1 MKHIKLKSNNLL
13 FTRPLS
19 LRLLSISLLFI
30 SQFVLAQKKDENIG
44 TEVVNVVKP
53 YTPTISDAFKVK
65 EIPSLEDA
73 DNSKKEDIK
82 YNYFSFPVASTF
94 VPSKGRAA
102 NVEKSE
108 VEKLFNNFANLGMG
122 NYTSLNAELF
132 ITQNISDH
140 EYLGGMFRH
149 LSSQGG
155 IKDVVLNND
164 FYKTSV
170 DLTYGNQQQN
180 LTWISDFGY
189 QNQIYNWYGIPEN
202 FSQVTIDRINPK
214 HTFNNFYVG
223 TNLSLNDHFFKEASF
238 KYNRFW
244 DANGSIEN
252 RFFLKP
258 SFEFDLLRQKIK
270 TNLIV
275 DYLGGSFERNFFGT
289 SSIKY
294 GFTNFGIHPSIVVN
308 KNNWAVNVG
317 AAVFYSVDNENSSS
331 KLFLYPQVNASLKVV
346 GDFMILYTGIEGSLD
361 QNSYHD
367 FSNENPFV
375 SPTLAIAPTDKQFD
389 FFAGLKGKLSNNV
402 SYTLRGSVQNE
413 KNKPL
418 FVSNQFNMFATNS
431 ESYQFG
437 NSFGIVYDDIKTMN
451 LFGEIKADYTKNVSI
466 GLNASYSRFF
476 TTYQEEAWN
485 LPNLKLVATINVN
498 ITKKWFAGANVFYIG
513 ERKDLVYKQSMITI
527 FPPAYYPETT
537 NLKSYFDANFNIGYN
552 HSDRLTGF
560 LKFNNIA
567 NQSYQKWM
575 NYPVQG
581 FQVVLGASYKFDF

>member
-1 MKHIKLKSNNLL
+1 MSKNPI
-13 FTRPLS
+13 FTRILS
-19 LRLLSISLLFI
+19 LRLSSFRLLSICLIFACQLCFS
-30 SQFVLAQKKDENIG
+30 QKKDENIG

-65 EIPSLEDA
+65 EIPSLNDA

-82 YNYFSFPVASTF
+82 YNFFSFPVASTF

-102 NVEKSE
+102 NVDKSQA
-108 VEKLFNNFANLGMG
+108 EKLYKNFANLGLG
-122 NYTSLNAELF
+122 NYSTLNAELF
-132 ITQNISDH
+132 VTENISDH
-140 EYLGGMFRH
+140 EYIGGMFRH

-155 IKDVVLNND
+155 IKDVALNND
-164 FYKTSV
+164 FYTTSL
-170 DLTYGNQQQN
+170 DLTYGNQLQN

-189 QNQIYNWYGIPEN
+189 QNQIYNWYGIPDN
-202 FSQVTIDRINPK
+202 FSQATIDRINPK

-223 TNLSLNDHFFKEASF
+223 TNLSWSDSFFEEASF

-244 DANGSIEN
+244 DANGSVEN
-252 RFFLKP
+252 RFFVKP
-258 SFEFDLLRQKIK
+258 SFEFGLFNEKVK

-275 DYLGGSFERNFFGT
+275 DHLGGNFEKNFFGT
-289 SSIKY
+289 NSIKY
-294 GFTNFGIHPSIVVN
+294 GVTNFGIHPSIVVN
-308 KNNWAVNVG
+308 KYDWALNIG
-317 AAVFYSVDNENSSS
+317 ASVFYSADNENSSS
-331 KLFLYPQVNASLKVV
+331 KIFVYPQVNASLKLV
-346 GDFMILYTGIEGSLD
+346 GDFMIFYTGFEGSLD
-361 QNSYHD
+361 QNSYRD

-389 FFAGLKGKLSNNV
+389 LFAGLKGKLSNSI

-418 FVSNQFNMFATNS
+418 FVSNQFNMFATNT

-437 NSFGIVYDDIKTMN
+437 NSFGVVYDDIKTMN
-451 LFGEIKADYTKNVSI
+451 LFGELKADYTKNVSI

-485 LPNLKLVATINVN
+485 LPSLKLGATINLN
-498 ITKKWFAGANVFYIG
+498 ITKRWFAGANVFYVG
-513 ERKDLVYKQSMITI
+513 ERKELVYIQSMITI

-537 NLKSYFDANFNIGYN
+537 NLNSYFDANFNVGYQ

-581 FQVVLGASYKFDF
+581 IQVILGASYKFDF

>member
-13 FTRPLS
+13 FTRLFS
-19 LRLLSISLLFI
+19 LRLFSISLLFI

-102 NVEKSE
+102 NVDKSE

-122 NYTSLNAELF
+122 NYTSLNAEFF

-140 EYLGGMFRH
+140 EYLGGIFRH

-155 IKDVVLNND
+155 IKDVILNND

-331 KLFLYPQVNASLKVV
+331 KLFVYPQVNASLKVV

-361 QNSYHD
+361 QNSYRD

-485 LPNLKLVATINVN
+485 LPNLKLGATINVN

>member
-1 MKHIKLKSNNLL
+1 MTKIFQNNIGLVIIL
-13 FTRPLS
+13 IASHFS
-19 LRLLSISLLFI
+19 F
-30 SQFVLAQKKDENIG
+30 AQKKDENIG

-82 YNYFSFPVASTF
+82 YNFFSFPVASTF
-94 VPSKGRAA
+94 VPIKGRAA
-102 NVEKSE
+102 NVDKSQA
-108 VEKLFNNFANLGMG
+108 EKLYKNFANLGLG

-132 ITQNISDH
+132 VTENISDH
-140 EYLGGMFRH
+140 EYIGGMFRH

-155 IKDVVLNND
+155 IKDVALKND

-170 DLTYGNQQQN
+170 DLTYGNQLDN
-180 LTWISDFGY
+180 LTWISDLGF
-189 QNQIYNWYGIPEN
+189 QNQMYNWYGIPEN
-202 FSQVTIDRINPK
+202 FTQTTIDRINPK
-214 HTFNNFYVG
+214 HSFNNFYIG
-223 TNLSLNDHFFKEASF
+223 TNLSLTDSFFKDASL

-244 DANGSIEN
+244 DTNGSAEN
-252 RFFLKP
+252 RFYVKP

-275 DYLGGSFERNFFGT
+275 DYLGGSFEKNFLGT

-294 GFTNFGIHPSIVVN
+294 GFTNFGIHPSIAVN
-308 KNNWAVNVG
+308 KNDWAINFG
-317 AAVFYSVDNENSSS
+317 ASVFYSADNENSSS
-331 KLFLYPQVNASLKVV
+331 KIFVYPQVNASVKVV
-346 GDFMILYTGIEGSLD
+346 GDFMIFYTWVEGSLD
-361 QNSYHD
+361 QNSYRD

-389 FFAGLKGKLSNNV
+389 LFAGIKGKLSNNV
-402 SYTLRGSVQNE
+402 SYTMRGSVQNE

-418 FVSNQFNMFATNS
+418 FKSNEFNMFATNS

-437 NSFGIVYDDIKTMN
+437 NSFGVVYDDIRTVS
-451 LFGEIKADYTKNVSI
+451 LFGELKADFSKNVTI
-466 GLNASYSRFF
+466 GLNGSYSRFF
-476 TTYQEEAWN
+476 TTFQEEAWN
-485 LPNLKLVATINVN
+485 LPTLKIGSDINVN
-498 ITKKWFAGANVFYIG
+498 ITKKWFAGANVFYVG
-513 ERKDLVYKQSMITI
+513 ERKDIVYIQSMITI

-537 NLKSYFDANFNIGYN
+537 NIKGYFDANLNIGYN

-575 NYPVQG
+575 NYPVQAL
-581 FQVVLGASYKFDF
+581 QVVLGASYKFDF

>member
-13 FTRPLS
+13 FTRLFS
-19 LRLLSISLLFI
+19 LRLFSISLLFI

-102 NVEKSE
+102 NVDKSE

-294 GFTNFGIHPSIVVN
+294 GFTNFGIHPSIVIN
-308 KNNWAVNVG
+308 KNDWAINVG
-317 AAVFYSVDNENSSS
+317 TAVFYSVDNENSSS
-331 KLFLYPQVNASLKVV
+331 KLFVYPQVNASLKVV

-361 QNSYHD
+361 QNSYRD

-437 NSFGIVYDDIKTMN
+437 NSFGVVYDDIRTVS
-451 LFGEIKADYTKNVSI
+451 LFGELKADFSKNVTI
-466 GLNASYSRFF
+466 GFNGSYSRFF
-476 TTYQEEAWN
+476 TTNQEEAWN
-485 LPNLKLVATINVN
+485 LPTIKLEASMNVN
-498 ITKKWFAGANVFYIG
+498 ITKKWFAGANVFYVG
-513 ERKDLVYKQSMITI
+513 ERKDIVYIQSMITI
-527 FPPAYYPETT
+527 FPPAYYPETI
-537 NLKSYFDANFNIGYN
+537 NIKGFFDANLNIGYN
-552 HSDRLTGF
+552 HSDRLSGF

-567 NQSYQKWM
+567 NQSYQKWF
-575 NYPVQG
+575 NYPVQAL
-581 FQVVLGASYKFDF
+581 QVVLGASYKFDF

>member
-1 MKHIKLKSNNLL
+1 MTKIFQNKIGLVLIIL
-13 FTRPLS
+13 TCQLS
-19 LRLLSISLLFI
+19 F
-30 SQFVLAQKKDENIG
+30 AQKKEENIG

-65 EIPSLEDA
+65 EIPSLDDA
-73 DNSKKEDIK
+73 DNSKKEVIK
-82 YNYFSFPVASTF
+82 YNFFSFPVASTF

-102 NVEKSE
+102 NVDKSPA
-108 VEKLFNNFANLGMG
+108 EKLYKNFANLGFG
-122 NYTSLNAELF
+122 NYTAINAELF
-132 ITQNISDH
+132 VTENISDH

-155 IKDVVLNND
+155 IKDVALNND
-164 FYKTSV
+164 FYTTSV
-170 DLTYGNQQQN
+170 DLTYGNQLQN

-202 FSQVTIDRINPK
+202 FTQTTIDRIYPK

-223 TNLSLNDHFFKEASF
+223 TNLSLSDSFFKEASF

-244 DANGSIEN
+244 DASGSVEN
-252 RFFLKP
+252 RFFVKP
-258 SFEFDLLRQKIK
+258 SFEFGLFNEKIK

-275 DYLGGSFERNFFGT
+275 DYLGGNFEKSFLGT
-289 SSIKY
+289 NSIKY
-294 GFTNFGIHPSIVVN
+294 GFTNFGIHPSIVIN
-308 KNNWAVNVG
+308 KNDWALNIG
-317 AAVFYSVDNENSSS
+317 ATVFYSNDNENSTS
-331 KLFLYPQVNASLKVV
+331 KLFVYPQVNASVNVV
-346 GDFMILYTGIEGSLD
+346 GDFMIFYTGIEGSLD
-361 QNSYHD
+361 QNSYRD

-389 FFAGLKGKLSNNV
+389 LYAGIKGKLSNTI

-418 FVSNQFNMFATNS
+418 FVSNQFNMFATNT

-437 NSFGIVYDDIKTMN
+437 NSFGVVYDDIKTMN
-451 LFGEIKADYTKNVSI
+451 LFGELKADFTKNVSI

-476 TTYQEEAWN
+476 TTYEEEAWN
-485 LPNLKLVATINVN
+485 LPTLKLGTTINVN
-498 ITKKWFAGANVFYIG
+498 ITKKWFAGANVFYVG
-513 ERKDLVYKQSMITI
+513 ERKDLVYLQSMITI

-537 NLKSYFDANFNIGYN
+537 NLKSYLDANFNIGYQ

-581 FQVVLGASYKFDF
+581 LQVLLGASYKFDF

>member
-13 FTRPLS
+13 FTRLFS

-102 NVEKSE
+102 NVDKSE

-180 LTWISDFGY
+180 LIWISDFGY

-331 KLFLYPQVNASLKVV
+331 KLFVYPQVNASLKVV

-361 QNSYHD
+361 QNSYRD

-485 LPNLKLVATINVN
+485 LPNLKLGATINVN

>member
-13 FTRPLS
+13 FTRLF
-19 LRLLSISLLFI
+19 SISLLFI

-102 NVEKSE
+102 NVDKSE

-122 NYTSLNAELF
+122 NYTSLNAEFF

-140 EYLGGMFRH
+140 EYLGGIFRH

-155 IKDVVLNND
+155 IKDVILNND

-252 RFFLKP
+252 RFFVKP

-485 LPNLKLVATINVN
+485 LPNLKLGATINVN

>member
-13 FTRPLS
+13 FTRLFS
-19 LRLLSISLLFI
+19 LRLFSISLLFI

-102 NVEKSE
+102 NVDKSE

-331 KLFLYPQVNASLKVV
+331 KLFAYPQVNASLKVV

-361 QNSYHD
+361 QNSYRD

-375 SPTLAIAPTDKQFD
+375 
-389 FFAGLKGKLSNNV
+389 
-402 SYTLRGSVQNE
+402 
-413 KNKPL
+413 
-418 FVSNQFNMFATNS
+418 
-431 ESYQFG
+431 
-437 NSFGIVYDDIKTMN
+437 
-451 LFGEIKADYTKNVSI
+451 
-466 GLNASYSRFF
+466 
-476 TTYQEEAWN
+476 
-485 LPNLKLVATINVN
+485 
-498 ITKKWFAGANVFYIG
+498 
-513 ERKDLVYKQSMITI
+513 
-527 FPPAYYPETT
+527 
-537 NLKSYFDANFNIGYN
+537 
-552 HSDRLTGF
+552 
-560 LKFNNIA
+560 
-567 NQSYQKWM
+567 
-575 NYPVQG
+575 
-581 FQVVLGASYKFDF
+581 